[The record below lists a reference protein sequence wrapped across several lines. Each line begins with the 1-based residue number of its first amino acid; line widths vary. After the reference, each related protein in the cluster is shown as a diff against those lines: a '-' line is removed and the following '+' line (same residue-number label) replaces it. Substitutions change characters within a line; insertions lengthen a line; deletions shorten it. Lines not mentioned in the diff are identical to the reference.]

1 MEQMNSDETEA
12 VSSASVLVAPVES
25 APQNGTSALDP
36 GGIGRRVEQEVNALL
51 EAAQADA
58 DRIRAKAIAGIR
70 MAEAKLS
77 AMQQQMAST
86 LAQLSE
92 LAERI
97 EPGRHTDLRA
107 DVQPVAGAR
116 PAAEAQQVAE
126 RRSLAERFAA
136 NGSRP
141 AERPVP
147 SVFDPPSPKEE
158 RPAPSIPPSE
168 EIVRILREHLT

>member
-1 MEQMNSDETEA
+1 MEDTNGVATGTVA
-12 VSSASVLVAPVES
+12 AAPLVVAPVES
-25 APQNGTSALDP
+25 APAQNGASVLDP
-36 GGIGRRVEQEVNALL
+36 SGIGRRVEQEVNALL

-58 DRIRAKAIAGIR
+58 DRMRAKAIAGIR
-70 MAEAKLS
+70 MAEAKLA
-77 AMQQQMAST
+77 AMQQQMAAT

-97 EPGRHTDLRA
+97 EPGR
-107 DVQPVAGAR
+107 P
-116 PAAEAQQVAE
+116 AE

-141 AERPVP
+141 TERAAEAAAQTAPPVP
-147 SVFDPPSPKEE
+147 SVFDPPAKEE
-158 RPAPSIPPSE
+158 RPTPSIPPSE

>member
-1 MEQMNSDETEA
+1 MEQMNGDETGA

-25 APQNGTSALDP
+25 APHNGTSALDP

-51 EAAQADA
+51 ETAQADA

-97 EPGRHTDLRA
+97 EPGRRTDL
-107 DVQPVAGAR
+107 QPVGSAR
-116 PAAEAQQVAE
+116 PTAEAQQATE